1 MVSPYYTNHRMGTVA
16 TFLDQYQ
23 TDYSKDVRDEN
34 DLLRPLVKQMEK
46 PIQQVRDLLGDP
58 LEEGETGKRKTAVVM
73 VANEGVI
80 DLVMNLL
87 CSCRAAR
94 IDTSNY
100 LIFVGSE
107 EDVTIINNMGVHAVF
122 NPILGSMPKNAAGYY
137 GDRTFS
143 RMMWLKVSSVYVAS
157 KAGYNVLFQDCDLV
171 WFQDPIPYLQTFDDE
186 SDIIF
191 MDDGG
196 RTPRFTPLYVN
207 SGFYYQKYNS
217 RVMYLM
223 EKMLKS
229 VSEISTTHS
238 HQATLIRHIVESHDV
253 VGLHIRM
260 VDQKL
265 FPSGYMYHHQKKY
278 IEHLIA
284 YEELPYVFHMC
295 WTSNKDDKVSYGEDI
310 CLCIDVIVTC
320 GYVRMVCRLLISRIS
335 VCGTCLPK
343 RRLW

>member
-1 MVSPYYTNHRMGTVA
+1 MRIGDKKQVSPYYINHRMGTVA
-16 TFLDQYQ
+16 NFLDQYQ
-23 TDYSKDVRDEN
+23 TDYSKDYQDEYT
-34 DLLRPLVKQMEK
+34 LLRPLVKQMEQ
-46 PIQQVRDLLGDP
+46 PIQQVRNLLGDP
-58 LEEGETGKRKTAVVM
+58 IISVDSITGVTTRKTAVVM

-87 CSCRAAR
+87 CSCRSAG

-107 EDVTIINNMGVHAVF
+107 EDVSIINNMGVHAVF

-143 RMMWLKVSSVYVAS
+143 RMMWLKVSSVYIAS

-171 WFQDPIPYLQTFDDE
+171 WFRDPIPYLQTIDDE

-207 SGFYYQKYNS
+207 SGFYYQKYNNK
-217 RVMYLM
+217 VMYLM

-238 HQATLIRHIVESHDV
+238 HQATLIRHIVESHEV
-253 VGLHIRM
+253 VGLQIRM

-278 IEHLIA
+278 IENLIG
-284 YEELPYVFHMC
+284 YTEHPYVFHMC
-295 WTSNKDDKVSYGEDI
+295 WTSNKDDKVGVYG
-310 CLCIDVIVTC
+310 
-320 GYVRMVCRLLISRIS
+320 
-335 VCGTCLPK
+335 
-343 RRLW
+343 